1 MTVASLTGAAAGS
14 GTRAEQSSL
23 SGARRPRAGGGRLAV
38 APEATV
44 APTAQSGELGVQGE
58 GTGAEATRGGRG
70 VWGPCLAE
78 AGADTD
84 GTVAV

>member
-14 GTRAEQSSL
+14 GTRAGQSNL
-23 SGARRPRAGGGRLAV
+23 SGARRPRAGSGWLAV

-44 APTAQSGELGVQGE
+44 ATTTESGELGVQGK
-58 GTGAEATRGGRG
+58 GTGAESARGGIG

-78 AGADTD
+78 AGADTG